1 MNIQAL
7 GVAVLLLLCS
17 PVFSP
22 AWAADLAV
30 EKIAAQITARSASR
44 NVFKIEDVHQ
54 RMQSAINCLVGP
66 KGEGFD
72 PSAPNPCA
80 ASGNGL
86 IPDSDPAKK
95 DAYME
100 VVAKL
105 KTGIA
110 TTDRG
115 AAMQI
120 ALDAADTIVSISED

>member
-1 MNIQAL
+1 MKFQAV
-7 GVAVLLLLCS
+7 GVATALLFCT
-17 PVFSP
+17 P
-22 AWAADLAV
+22 AWAVDLAV

-72 PSAPNPCA
+72 ANVPNPCA

-95 DAYME
+95 DRYME

-105 KTGIA
+105 KTGIT

-120 ALDAADTIVSISED
+120 ALDAADMIVSISDE

>member
-1 MNIQAL
+1 MNVRAL
-7 GVAVLLLLCS
+7 GLVSALVLCS
-17 PVFSP
+17 GTA

-30 EKIAAQITARSASR
+30 EKIATQITARSASR

-72 PSAPNPCA
+72 AAAPNPCA

-86 IPDSDPAKK
+86 IPDSDPGKK

-120 ALDAADTIVSISED
+120 ALEAADAIVAINDQ

>member
-1 MNIQAL
+1 MKVQAL
-7 GVAVLLLLCS
+7 GVVLLLCS
-17 PVFSP
+17 P
-22 AWAADLAV
+22 AWAIDLAV

-66 KGEGFD
+66 KGEEFD
-72 PSAPNPCA
+72 ASVPNPCA

-105 KTGIA
+105 KT
-110 TTDRG
+110 
-115 AAMQI
+115 
-120 ALDAADTIVSISED
+120 

>member
-1 MNIQAL
+1 MNIKSVL
-7 GVAVLLLLCS
+7 VAAALLLC
-17 PVFSP
+17 PLAP

-44 NVFKIEDVHQ
+44 NVQRIEDVHQ

-72 PSAPNPCA
+72 AAAPNPCA

-86 IPDSDPAKK
+86 IPDTQEASKK
-95 DAYME
+95 TEYLA

-105 KTGIA
+105 KTGLS
-110 TTDRG
+110 TSDRG

-120 ALDAADTIVSISED
+120 ALDAADAIVSISDE

>member
-1 MNIQAL
+1 MTFRTASI
-7 GVAVLLLLCS
+7 GAVLLLCS

-22 AWAADLAV
+22 AWAVDLAV
-30 EKIAAQITARSASR
+30 EKIATQITARSASR

-72 PSAPNPCA
+72 AAAPNPCA

-120 ALDAADTIVSISED
+120 ALDAADTIVSISEE

>member
-1 MNIQAL
+1 MKFKA
-7 GVAVLLLLCS
+7 GVIAAAFVFCPLASAGAV
-17 PVFSP
+17 
-22 AWAADLAV
+22 DLAV

-44 NVFKIEDVHQ
+44 NVQKIEDVHQ

-72 PSAPNPCA
+72 AGAPNPCA

-86 IPDSDPAKK
+86 IPDTAEASKK
-95 DAYME
+95 DEYLS

-105 KTGIA
+105 KTGLE
-110 TTDRG
+110 TSDRG

-120 ALDAADTIVSISED
+120 ALDAADMIVSISSE

>member
-1 MNIQAL
+1 MKFTMI
-7 GVAVLLLLCS
+7 GVAVVLLLC
-17 PVFSP
+17 PP
-22 AWAADLAV
+22 AWAVDLGV
-30 EKIAAQITARSASR
+30 EKIATQITARSASR

-72 PSAPNPCA
+72 AAAPNPCA

-95 DAYME
+95 DRYME

-110 TTDRG
+110 TMDKG
-115 AAMQI
+115 AAMQM
-120 ALDAADTIVSISED
+120 ALDAADAIVAISDE

>member
-1 MNIQAL
+1 MKFATVICAAVAL
-7 GVAVLLLLCS
+7 SGT
-17 PVFSP
+17 P
-22 AWAADLAV
+22 AWAFDLAV

-72 PSAPNPCA
+72 AAAPNPCA

-100 VVAKL
+100 VVARL
-105 KTGIA
+105 KAGIA
-110 TTDRG
+110 TADRA

-120 ALDAADTIVSISED
+120 ALEAADAIVSISED

>member
-1 MNIQAL
+1 MKVLRFVSAL
-7 GVAVLLLLCS
+7 VLCS
-17 PVFSP
+17 GTA
-22 AWAADLAV
+22 AWAVDLAV
-30 EKIAAQITARSASR
+30 EKIATQITARSASR
-44 NVFKIEDVHQ
+44 NVQKIEDVHQ

-72 PSAPNPCA
+72 MAAPNPCA

-95 DAYME
+95 DRYME

-105 KTGIA
+105 KTGIT

-120 ALDAADTIVSISED
+120 ALDAADMIVSISDE

>member
-1 MNIQAL
+1 MNVRAL
-7 GVAVLLLLCS
+7 GLVSALVLGS
-17 PVFSP
+17 GTA
-22 AWAADLAV
+22 AWAVDLAV
-30 EKIAAQITARSASR
+30 EKIATQITARSASR

-72 PSAPNPCA
+72 AAAPNPCA

-110 TTDRG
+110 TADRG

-120 ALDAADTIVSISED
+120 ALEAADSIVSINDQ

>member
-1 MNIQAL
+1 MKFRVM
-7 GVAVLLLLCS
+7 GVAAALALLPLAS
-17 PVFSP
+17 AHAV
-22 AWAADLAV
+22 DLAV

-72 PSAPNPCA
+72 ASVPNPCA

-95 DAYME
+95 DQYME

-110 TTDRG
+110 TADRG

-120 ALDAADTIVSISED
+120 ALDAADTIVAISEE

>member
-1 MNIQAL
+1 MTFRAL
-7 GVAVLLLLCS
+7 GLVSALVLCS
-17 PVFSP
+17 GT
-22 AWAADLAV
+22 AAGAVDLGV
-30 EKIAAQITARSASR
+30 EKIATQITARSASR
-44 NVFKIEDVHQ
+44 NVEKIEDVHQ

-66 KGEGFD
+66 KAEEF
-72 PSAPNPCA
+72 SAAAPNPCA

-120 ALDAADTIVSISED
+120 ALEAADLIVSINDQ

>member
-1 MNIQAL
+1 MNVRAL
-7 GVAVLLLLCS
+7 GLVSALVLCS
-17 PVFSP
+17 GTA

-30 EKIAAQITARSASR
+30 EKIATQITARSASR

-72 PSAPNPCA
+72 AAAPNPCA

-86 IPDSDPAKK
+86 IPDSDPDKK

-120 ALDAADTIVSISED
+120 ALEAADAIVAINDQ

>member
-1 MNIQAL
+1 MRK
-7 GVAVLLLLCS
+7 AVLLIGVLVLLPS
-17 PVFSP
+17 AVYAVDLPVELS
-22 AWAADLAV
+22 
-30 EKIAAQITARSASR
+30 AAQMTARAGSR
-44 NVFKIEDVHQ
+44 NLFKIEDVRQ

-72 PSAPNPCA
+72 AAAPNPCA

>member
-1 MNIQAL
+1 MKLKAL
-7 GVAVLLLLCS
+7 VFVSAVTLC
-17 PVFSP
+17 PGA

-30 EKIAAQITARSASR
+30 EKIATQITARSASR
-44 NVFKIEDVHQ
+44 NVQKIEEVHE

-66 KGEGFD
+66 KGEGFNAA
-72 PSAPNPCA
+72 APNPCA

-100 VVAKL
+100 AVAKL

-110 TTDRG
+110 TADRG

-120 ALDAADTIVSISED
+120 ALEAADLIVSINDQ